1 MRTVQRVSR
10 LLLLGSALLI
20 IGGSAR
26 SQNPDPA
33 AAEKYS
39 WGFRNFTDTLFTWDI
54 YSHSFFGIP
63 VDPEGTWLSATFDK
77 LFYEQ
82 AFRKKLPDPNNDGGL
97 GNCYG
102 ICLLSLMVN
111 KFGGYYGYCAPTGSY
126 RGDTVW
132 SGAKG
137 PDDPGLR
144 RLVNIMHGR
153 QLSLASIETYL
164 DQAQL
169 GHSQNSNFAVALA
182 RQAIGKEGPCVISIT
197 KTTNPISGGGHSLIA
212 YGVTTDG
219 SGNSK
224 IWVVDPNRL
233 WAVPSSRDRGWYQGD
248 SNFVSCAPGGSW
260 NFTMKGGEVWP
271 TSGGHL
277 IIIPISLI
285 GTPGRVPSSL
295 GLSVSELLSKF
306 FLSGQGRTN

>member
-132 SGAKG
+132 CF
-137 PDDPGLR
+137 LR
-144 RLVNIMHGR
+144 LERRSADVWKW
-153 QLSLASIETYL
+153 QL
-164 DQAQL
+164 
-169 GHSQNSNFAVALA
+169 
-182 RQAIGKEGPCVISIT
+182 R
-197 KTTNPISGGGHSLIA
+197 
-212 YGVTTDG
+212 
-219 SGNSK
+219 
-224 IWVVDPNRL
+224 
-233 WAVPSSRDRGWYQGD
+233 
-248 SNFVSCAPGGSW
+248 
-260 NFTMKGGEVWP
+260 
-271 TSGGHL
+271 
-277 IIIPISLI
+277 
-285 GTPGRVPSSL
+285 
-295 GLSVSELLSKF
+295 
-306 FLSGQGRTN
+306 